1 MQALMAA
8 ACAAGSA
15 ALIVWLLTDRLVVKL
30 IAAAGHDGEE
40 SSARELGSSARRLVL
55 PSLRRVRRLLPTL
68 VTWVARRDVSVLI
81 SRAGLD
87 GQLLVRDIAAAR
99 LLCVLLAAAM
109 LPRLVAVLPM
119 RMLPLAV
126 ITLLIGAAE
135 LPVWWLRRR
144 ADRRSVAL
152 RSALPD
158 ALELMRACLAAGLP
172 LRRSLSL
179 VADHCA
185 EPVATE
191 FACVAAETAFGIPQA
206 TALDGL
212 VARNPEPEIRSL
224 VSAVRQAERHGSPLA
239 PVIAAQAHDA
249 RLALNREIVERAARA
264 APKIQLIVST
274 TIVPAALLAF
284 AAVVIA
290 AIARG
295 DLQFL

>member
-1 MQALMAA
+1 MVA
-8 ACAAGSA
+8 
-15 ALIVWLLTDRLVVKL
+15 WLLADRLVVRW
-30 IAAAGHDGEE
+30 IGVAGNEPSDSGVL
-40 SSARELGSSARRLVL
+40 ARGARVRTLL
-55 PSLRRVRRLLPTL
+55 LSSLRRVRRMLPTL
-68 VTWVARRDVSVLI
+68 VNLVAKRDVAVLI

-87 GQLLVRDIAAAR
+87 GQLLARDVAAAR
-99 LLCVLLAAAM
+99 LLCVLVAGTL
-109 LPRLVAVLPM
+109 LPRLYAALPT
-119 RMLPLAV
+119 RMLPLAA
-126 ITLLIGAAE
+126 ILLLAGAAE

-152 RSALPD
+152 RAALPD
-158 ALELMRACLAAGLP
+158 ALELMRACLAAGLA

-179 VADHCA
+179 VADHCS

-212 VARNPEPEIRSL
+212 AARNPEPEIRSL
-224 VSAVRQAERHGSPLA
+224 VSAIRQAERHGSPLA

-249 RLALNREIVERAARA
+249 RLALNREIIERAARA
-264 APKIQLIVST
+264 GPKIQLIVST

-295 DLQFL
+295 DLKFL

>member
-1 MQALMAA
+1 MQDWAAA
-8 ACAAGSA
+8 ACAGGSV
-15 ALIVWLLTDRLVVKL
+15 ALFAWLLADRIGVRASRV
-30 IAAAGHDGEE
+30 ANH
-40 SSARELGSSARRLVL
+40 ELGDSRALVRGASLRALLLSA
-55 PSLRRVRRLLPTL
+55 LRRVRRLLPSL
-68 VTWVARRDVSVLI
+68 VTWIARRDVAVLI

-87 GQLLVRDIAAAR
+87 GQLLARDVAAAR
-99 LLCVLLAAAM
+99 LLCVLLAASL
-109 LPRLVAVLPM
+109 LPRLAATLPI
-119 RMLPLAV
+119 RMLPLAAA
-126 ITLLIGAAE
+126 ILLVGAAE

-144 ADRRSVAL
+144 AFRRSVAL
-152 RSALPD
+152 RAALPD
-158 ALELMRACLAAGLP
+158 ALELMRACLAAGLA

-179 VADHCA
+179 VADHCS
-185 EPVATE
+185 EPIATE

-212 VARNPEPEIRSL
+212 AARNPEPEIRSL
-224 VSAVRQAERHGSPLA
+224 VSAIRQAERHGSPLA

-264 APKIQLIVST
+264 GPKIQLIVST

-295 DLQFL
+295 DLKFL